1 MKFGRR
7 SCRLIAWS
15 CMWLGVFAQCA
26 WAQNN
31 KNDQVDNTL
40 YIVQDKAWA
49 PLAFA
54 DSDGVP
60 QGLLIDLWRAVG
72 EKTGRPID
80 IELVDW
86 QHTLRLVPDSETRV
100 HGGLFRS
107 AERLAYLDFSEPLL
121 QLRTTL
127 FIRNDVSTQHLL
139 EIKDLTTLVVGIT
152 AGGYEE
158 EFMRVNHPRV
168 RLQFFNNNDQL
179 ISAAVRGDVAAFVA
193 DYPVGMHYLDQYTS
207 PEKFRVL
214 AVLYQQAIHAAVAKG
229 NQSLLAEVNA
239 GLAQIS
245 PEQMTAITQK
255 WLQSIPASRLP
266 AWLVPGIFIAIF
278 ALVFMGLVLHNK
290 RLSSRVMQKSREL
303 LEQEKHVLLLTQNM
317 SDWVW
322 TTDSQHCFTY
332 VSPSVKKLL
341 GYEAD
346 ELIGQHWETILHSS
360 ENERASAL
368 SAHLTA
374 AARRGEI
381 VEYKDITVDLCLRNK
396 CEQIVW
402 TEAATRIFFDKSGNL
417 VGTQGNSRNITERK
431 QAEEAIR
438 QLAFNDPLT
447 HLPNRRLFSDRLKQ
461 AMAGCSRHHQ
471 FCALFFLDLDNF
483 KYINDNHGHDNG
495 DSLLQQVAQRL
506 SASLRESDTI
516 ARFGGDEFALISEF
530 LSLDL
535 GEAKQQAL
543 SMAIK
548 MLELFDVDFVIR
560 DARCHLTSSMGII
573 LFNNDEKSVAAL
585 IKQADLALYQAK
597 ANGRNQFFIAEV

>member
-1 MKFGRR
+1 MRFCSR
-7 SCRLIAWS
+7 SWLIAWF
-15 CMWLGVFAQCA
+15 CIWVGAFAQCV
-26 WAQNN
+26 WAQKD
-31 KNDQVDNTL
+31 KNDQIDNTL

-54 DSDGVP
+54 NSDDIP

-72 EKTGRPID
+72 EKIGRPVD

-86 QHTLRLVPDSETRV
+86 QYTLRLVRDSETRV

-107 AERLAYLDFSEPLL
+107 TERLAYLDFSEPLL
-121 QLRTTL
+121 QMRTTL
-127 FIRNDVSTQHLL
+127 FIRNDVSSQHLL
-139 EIKDLTTLVVGIT
+139 EIKDLTTQVVGIT
-152 AGGYEE
+152 AGGYEA

-168 RLQFFNNNDQL
+168 RLQLFNNNEQL
-179 ISAAVRGDVAAFVA
+179 VRAAVRGDVGAFVA
-193 DYPVGMHYLDQYTS
+193 DYPVGMHYLDQYTT

-214 AVLYQQAIHAAVAKG
+214 AVLYQQSIHAAVAKG
-229 NQSLLAEVNA
+229 NQSLLADVNA
-239 GLAQIS
+239 GLAEIS
-245 PEQMTAITQK
+245 SEQMTAITQK
-255 WLQSIPASRLP
+255 WLQSIPVSRLP
-266 AWLVPGIFIAIF
+266 SWLVPSIFIAIL
-278 ALVFMGLVLHNK
+278 ALVFMSLILHNK
-290 RLSSRVMQKSREL
+290 RLSSRVVQKSREL
-303 LEQEKHVLLLTQNM
+303 LEQQKHVMLLTQNM

-322 TTDSQHCFTY
+322 TTDSRHHFTY

-341 GYEAD
+341 GYEAE
-346 ELIGQHWETILHSS
+346 ELIGQHWGIILHPS
-360 ENERASAL
+360 ENERANAL
-368 SAHLTA
+368 TAHLEA

-381 VEYKDITVDLCLRNK
+381 LEFKDVTVDICLRNK

-402 TEAATRIFFDKSGNL
+402 TEAATRLFFDKSGNFI
-417 VGTQGNSRNITERK
+417 GTQGNSRNITERK

-471 FCALFFLDLDNF
+471 YCALFFLDLDNF

-495 DSLLQQVAQRL
+495 DALLQQVAQRL

-560 DARCHLTSSMGII
+560 DARCRLTSSMGII
-573 LFNNDEKSVAAL
+573 LFNNDEKSMATL

-597 ANGRNQFFIAEV
+597 ANGRNQFFMAEI

>member
-1 MKFGRR
+1 M
-7 SCRLIAWS
+7 WS
-15 CMWLGVFAQCA
+15 CMCLAVFAQYA
-26 WAQNN
+26 WAQSD
-31 KNDQVDNTL
+31 KNGQADNTL

-49 PLAFA
+49 PLAFT
-54 DSDGVP
+54 DRDGLP
-60 QGLLIDLWRAVG
+60 QGLLVDLWRAVG
-72 EKTGRPID
+72 EKTGRPVEV
-80 IELVDW
+80 ELVDW
-86 QHTLRLVPDSETRV
+86 QHTLQLVRDSKTRV

-107 AERLAYLDFSEPLL
+107 DERLAFLDFSTPLL
-121 QLRTTL
+121 EMRTAL
-127 FIRNDVSTQHLL
+127 FIRNDVTSQYLL
-139 EIKDLTTLVVGIT
+139 EIKDLTTQVVGIT

-158 EFMRVNHPRV
+158 EFMRVNHPHV
-168 RLQFFNNNDQL
+168 RLQLFNNNEQL
-179 ISAAVRGDVAAFVA
+179 VSAAVRGDVGAFVA
-193 DYPVGMHYLDQYTS
+193 DYPVGMHYLDQYTT
-207 PEKFRVL
+207 PEQFRVL

-245 PEQMTAITQK
+245 AEQMTAITQK
-255 WLQSIPASRLP
+255 WLHSIPVSRLP
-266 AWLVPGIFIAIF
+266 SWLVPGIFTAIL
-278 ALVFMGLVLHNK
+278 ALAFMSLILHNK
-290 RLSSRVMQKSREL
+290 RLSLRVVQKSGEL
-303 LEQEKHVLLLTQNM
+303 LEQQKHVLLLTQNM

-322 TTDSQHCFTY
+322 TTDSQHRFTY

-341 GYEAD
+341 GYEAE
-346 ELIGQHWETILHSS
+346 ELIGQHWGIILHPS
-360 ENERASAL
+360 ENERANAL
-368 SAHLTA
+368 TTHLEA

-381 VEYKDITVDLCLRNK
+381 EEFKDVTVDICLRNK
-396 CEQIVW
+396 CEKIVW
-402 TEAATRIFFDKSGNL
+402 TEAATRLFFDRSGNF

-447 HLPNRRLFSDRLKQ
+447 QLPNRRLFSDRLKQ

-471 FCALFFLDLDNF
+471 YCALFFLDIDNF

-495 DSLLQQVAQRL
+495 DALLQQVAQRL

-530 LSLDL
+530 LSEDL

-548 MLELFDVDFVIR
+548 MLELFDLDFVIGG
-560 DARCHLTSSMGII
+560 ARCHLTTSMGII
-573 LFNNDEKSVAAL
+573 LFNNDEKSMAAL

-597 ANGRNQFFIAEV
+597 ANGRNQFFIAET